1 MKRRIEPYSFYDHTG
16 IAAHLEDMAAR
27 GWMLKSV
34 GAFTWNYEKCEPVK
48 AHFAVT
54 YYPRLSEFD
63 PADNPDLASF
73 AEFCA
78 PSEHT
83 TIPFNWRAPG
93 LVLAFSAFFDASLTS
108 QPFYPFCAPR

>member
-1 MKRRIEPYSFYDHTG
+1 MLLLSLTDMSPFVSPSQSLDFLTKVPFFPFFSPQPLRPSFSHG
-16 IAAHLEDMAAR
+16 
-27 GWMLKSV
+27 
-34 GAFTWNYEKCEPVK
+34 N
-48 AHFAVT
+48 
-54 YYPRLSEFD
+54 
-63 PADNPDLASF
+63 F